1 MLHLIVDLQ
10 YALPVLLA
18 LGPSVSPLCFIHNAK
33 LRLPLS
39 YLLLHSLTRLLIL
52 PLHRRL
58 SLNPLHR
65 LLTFIY
71 ALEHPLLFIQFL
83 DL

>member
-1 MLHLIVDLQ
+1 MLHLIVNLQ

-18 LGPSVSPLCFIHNAK
+18 FGPSVSPLRFIHNAK

-39 YLLLHSLTRLLIL
+39 YLFLHCFTRLLIL

-65 LLTFIY
+65 VLTFVDP
-71 ALEHPLLFIQFL
+71 LEHPLLFIQFL